1 MKFEADRA
9 DLVAALSKC
18 LLATDPKSPHTA
30 FKACQL
36 ETDGQDQVRF
46 ITSTETMAVDTVIP
60 ATVIE
65 PGKFILSP
73 HKLADMIAA
82 MPKGAIKLHEAKGD
96 TLTVK
101 TGAMKRGYSLLRLT
115 CEMHPI
121 GDTPGTGITLGSKEL
136 LEAWDIVQPS
146 VPTDEVDYRVPPAA
160 ALTVTKSD
168 FALSG
173 GCGRSLSKI
182 TCEASP
188 KTLAPDG
195 TKGIPKQP
203 IAMKLPSRAFGV
215 LRKMIAD
222 DERVTLYSDDRRVY
236 LENGDTLAGVNLH
249 AAELPAIDTVIDSW
263 NPMRNTDTPS
273 CELNAGD
280 LVAALRAV
288 SLPLDKAAEVTL
300 TLDLEGTLKLT
311 AASDEGSA
319 EEEIGTIKCAG
330 SFSAKVA
337 ASVAIPVLAPL
348 GEANISVACLVDQG
362 ALYITTPTTPT
373 TTIILMVISKK
384 EK

>member
-60 ATVIE
+60 ATVTE

-73 HKLADMIAA
+73 HKLADMISA

-101 TGAMKRGYSLLRLT
+101 TGAMKRGYSLHRLA

-121 GDTPGTGITLGSKEL
+121 GDTPGIGIKLGSKEL
-136 LEAWDIVQPS
+136 LEAWDIIQPS
-146 VPTDEVDYRVPPAA
+146 VPTDEVDFRVPPAA
-160 ALTVTKSD
+160 ALTVLNSS
-168 FALSG
+168 FALSA
-173 GCGRSLSKI
+173 GCGRSLGR
-182 TCEASP
+182 TTREVEP
-188 KTLAPDG
+188 KTIAPDG
-195 TKGIPKQP
+195 TEGKPKEP

-215 LRKMIAD
+215 LRKMVAD

-249 AAELPAIDTVIDSW
+249 AAELPAIDTVINSW
-263 NPMRNTDTPS
+263 KS
-273 CELNAGD
+273 IEASFCELNAAD

-288 SLPLDKAAEVTL
+288 SVPLDKSVEVTL
-300 TLDLEGTLKLT
+300 TLGLDGTLKLS
-311 AASDEGSA
+311 AASEEGSA
-319 EEEIGTIKCAG
+319 EEEIGTTKSEGA
-330 SFSAKVA
+330 FSAKVA
-337 ASVAIPVLAPL
+337 ALVAIPVLAPL
-348 GEANISVACLVDQG
+348 ADAAITIACLVDQS
-362 ALYITTPTTPT
+362 AFFITTTT
-373 TTIILMVISKK
+373 TTIILMAIVKK